1 MDFDD
6 FQFNPE
12 DDFDATGQNRP
23 PGERRERD
31 EVFNLPIMKKAKDIY
46 QITRALVELIDE
58 EKDEFMTR
66 QFMLE
71 NAALLAPKIAGAEG
85 GNLYSLRMENAVI
98 IKLNARELLTHTSV
112 LLMEDTI
119 DRQYIELLRQAIEEF
134 RLLFIEWVKG
144 FDKSNDFPDD
154 WGNLFG

>member
-1 MDFDD
+1 MNFEDFSFD
-6 FQFNPE
+6 PE
-12 DDFDATGQNRP
+12 DDFDAQGGSRQ
-23 PGERRERD
+23 PGERRDRD
-31 EVFNLPIMKKAKDIY
+31 EVFSLPIMKKAKDIY

-71 NAALLAPKIAGAEG
+71 NASLLASKIAGAEG

-98 IKLNARELLTHTSV
+98 IKLNARELLTQTSV
-112 LLMEDTI
+112 LLMEENVNKEYVD
-119 DRQYIELLRQAIEEF
+119 LLRQAIEEF
-134 RLLFIEWVKG
+134 RLLFIDWVST
-144 FDKSNDFPDD
+144 FDKGNDIPDG